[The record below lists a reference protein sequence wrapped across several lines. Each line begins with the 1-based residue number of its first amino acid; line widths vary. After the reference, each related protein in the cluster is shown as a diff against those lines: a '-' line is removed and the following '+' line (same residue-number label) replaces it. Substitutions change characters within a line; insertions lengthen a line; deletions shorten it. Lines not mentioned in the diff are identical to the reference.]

1 MICDGGD
8 GSGLSTGTETFDTTK
23 YSKLYSFL
31 GTDKVP
37 DLRECVLIGVG
48 TNSTFTIASH
58 DTYTVGEFKDD
69 QLQNMTGKMTV
80 MCSQYVGDKDYQDG
94 VFKKDATYGNQSS
107 SGSTYM
113 AKMVSFNASRVAR
126 TGYNSSEI
134 LIGSDVTHGKQ
145 IGVNYLIKA
154 L

>member
-37 DLRECVLIGVG
+37 DLRECVLVGVG
-48 TNSTFTIASH
+48 TNSTFTITNH

-69 QLQNMTGKMTV
+69 QLQDHKHKTH
-80 MCSQYVGDKDYQDG
+80 
-94 VFKKDATYGNQSS
+94 SS
-107 SGSTYM
+107 KSDQASGSAFWFASINGSTDSGL
-113 AKMVSFNASRVAR
+113 VS
-126 TGYNSSEI
+126 TGYRV
-134 LIGSDVTHGKQ
+134 GTTTHGKQ
-145 IGVNYLIKA
+145 VGVNYLIKA

>member
-31 GTDKVP
+31 GTNKVP
-37 DLRECVLIGVG
+37 DLRECVPVGVG
-48 TNSTFTIASH
+48 QNSTFTIGNH
-58 DTYTVGEFKDD
+58 DIYTLGQFKDD
-69 QLQNMTGKMTV
+69 QFQGHEHRMYN
-80 MCSQYVGDKDYQDG
+80 
-94 VFKKDATYGNQSS
+94 
-107 SGSTYM
+107 
-113 AKMVSFNASRVAR
+113 VSASWDNRNGRR
-126 TGYNSSEI
+126 TGDSWIYNLTTKDTGDI
-134 LIGSDVTHGKQ
+134 IDKTDYGTARYGTTTHSKQ